1 MVEVERYCARCRL
14 VSPINCFKMNR
25 KGAYNKCCNN
35 CLIKMRKY
43 QHENKEAIAMLTK
56 HYYNNNKEA
65 FRIYSKQW
73 RMDNPDKCAILHRI
87 YYLEN

>member
-1 MVEVERYCARCRL
+1 MGEIGKYCVRCRL

-43 QHENKEAIAMLTK
+43 QHEDKEAIAMLTK
-56 HYYNNNKEA
+56 NIITIIKKLFA
-65 FRIYSKQW
+65 FIQNSGK
-73 RMDNPDKCAILHRI
+73 
-87 YYLEN
+87 

>member
-1 MVEVERYCARCRL
+1 MVEVERYCVRCRL

-25 KGAYNKCCNN
+25 KGAYNKCCDN

-56 HYYNNNKEA
+56 NIITIIKKLFA
-65 FRIYSKQW
+65 FIQNSGK
-73 RMDNPDKCAILHRI
+73 
-87 YYLEN
+87 